1 MRKKL
6 FFVVFVLLCL
16 LAANHILALKPA
28 LPERYKKWLE
38 EDVVYL
44 ITPLEKEV
52 FLKLQTDRERDIFIE
67 AFWKNRD
74 PNPASS
80 ENEFKT
86 EHYRRISYANR
97 YFGRSAPLP
106 GWKTDRGRIYIILG
120 EPNDIQRF
128 EVSGEVYPCEIW
140 FYQGKTDLGLP
151 PGFNLVFFQRE
162 GVGDYRLYSPTR
174 DGPQAL
180 MPTYRGDPKDYA
192 AAYQKLSKLEPSVA
206 QASMSLIPGDDSASL
221 GRPSLASDLLVQKVE
236 VSPQKQVK
244 DKYAQKFLQYKDL
257 VEVEYTANYIDSEAL
272 VKVIKDPAGLY
283 FVHFAIEPGRLS
295 VNQYEDKYST
305 TLRVNGSV
313 LNQESKTI
321 YQFERVISL
330 DFDREKMLTISHQP
344 LNIHDMFP
352 LIPGTYRLSILVKNE
367 ASKEFT
373 TLEQNIAVPQDETAA
388 RMSSLILGYHVT
400 RTEDK
405 EGRLKPFRLGSFQV
419 YAQPNRVFLKK
430 DLLAVAFQ
438 MTNLTSVEKAK
449 GEVDFKFFKEDQ
461 EFRSFSRKVSEYPE
475 LPNCLEEFSLAEFS
489 PAHYKIQAS
498 LLVNGHEVLS
508 GRDEFDVTYQ
518 EQMARPWVS
527 SRSLPNPDDPIYDYL
542 VGSQFFNG
550 GKMEEAQQNLEKAYQ
565 KKPDSME
572 IALSLAQVDM
582 ARAENAKVEALLLPF
597 FSQAQPPKYEL
608 FIALGKAY
616 QSLGQLSKA
625 VDVYDKAISHYGIN
639 LNLLNNLGEC
649 YFRLGNAKEA
659 LRAWE
664 KSLEINPNQPQV
676 KKYVEALKEK
686 K

>member
-1 MRKKL
+1 
-6 FFVVFVLLCL
+6 
-16 LAANHILALKPA
+16 
-28 LPERYKKWLE
+28 
-38 EDVVYL
+38 
-44 ITPLEKEV
+44 
-52 FLKLQTDRERDIFIE
+52 
-67 AFWKNRD
+67 
-74 PNPASS
+74 
-80 ENEFKT
+80 
-86 EHYRRISYANR
+86 
-97 YFGRSAPLP
+97 
-106 GWKTDRGRIYIILG
+106 
-120 EPNDIQRF
+120 
-128 EVSGEVYPCEIW
+128 
-140 FYQGKTDLGLP
+140 
-151 PGFNLVFFQRE
+151 
-162 GVGDYRLYSPTR
+162 
-174 DGPQAL
+174 
-180 MPTYRGDPKDYA
+180 
-192 AAYQKLSKLEPSVA
+192 
-206 QASMSLIPGDDSASL
+206 
-221 GRPSLASDLLVQKVE
+221 LASDLLVQKVE

-498 LLVNGHEVLS
+498 LLVNGQEVLS